1 MRIGIML
8 RHYDQ
13 HGGGVRVYTRELLRA
28 MIDAGS
34 GHEFVFLYK
43 NPTLP
48 GLYKNDPAVTEVALN
63 ANNII
68 WWDQVEVPK
77 AVRRYGID
85 VLHNPKYSIPLSV
98 RCPTAWVCHGLDWYV
113 MPQAS
118 RFIDRMSHSF
128 LVPRYAGKADAI
140 VAVSE
145 ITRQH
150 VHEYLKVPMDRVH
163 TVYSGVVDGFRA
175 PAPPH
180 ALRALEE
187 KYRLPT
193 KFFLYSGAIYPP
205 KNFSRLVRA
214 YAEVGPKLGIPLVIA
229 GGENRFLS
237 EHELKLPE
245 QLGLRDWVKWLG
257 WVDPSMLP
265 ALYQR
270 ACALLLP
277 SLFESY
283 GLPIVEAMAS
293 GTPVLTS
300 NCYGTKEIAGD
311 AALLVDPLSVESI
324 AQGMRRIA
332 TDDLLRHS
340 LIAKGRERV
349 RDITWQSCGRKT
361 LDVLEQ
367 IASQGSRHA
376 AA

>member
-43 NPTLP
+43 NPALL
-48 GLYKNDPAVTEVALN
+48 GSYKADPAVTEVALN
-63 ANNII
+63 AKNII

-118 RFIDRMSHSF
+118 RFIDRMSHRF

-150 VHEYLKVPMDRVH
+150 VHDYLKVPLDKIH
-163 TVYSGVVDGFRA
+163 TVYSGVVDGFRT
-175 PAPPH
+175 PASPESM
-180 ALRALEE
+180 RALEE
-187 KYRLPT
+187 KYHLPA

-205 KNFSRLVRA
+205 KNFSRLIRA

-237 EHELKLPE
+237 EHELKLPA
-245 QLGLRDWVKWLG
+245 QLGLGDWVKWLG

-270 ACALLLP
+270 ANVLLLP

-300 NCYGTKEIAGD
+300 NCYGTKEIAGN
-311 AALLVDPLSVESI
+311 AALLIDPLSVESI
-324 AQGMRRIA
+324 AQGMHRIA
-332 TDDLLRHS
+332 TDELLRHS
-340 LIAKGRERV
+340 LIAKGRDRV
-349 RDITWQSCGRKT
+349 RDITWTQCGRKT

-367 IASQGSRHA
+367 IASQGARHA